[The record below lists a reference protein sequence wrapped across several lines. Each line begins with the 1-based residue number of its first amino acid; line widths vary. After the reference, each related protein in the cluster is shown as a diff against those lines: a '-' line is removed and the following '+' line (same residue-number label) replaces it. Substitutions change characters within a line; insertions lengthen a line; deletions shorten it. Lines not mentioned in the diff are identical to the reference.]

1 LTRELVAYSVT
12 RLNTFKC
19 VWICGDENLKSEQ
32 NGRFASFGFDL
43 PEPPASFVSRL
54 FRMMSTSLLMTTTK
68 LKRASMGDVARL
80 ATVSKATVSA
90 VLNGTGMVKES
101 TRERVLTAIELL
113 NYRSA
118 PVMTGR
124 TNAVG
129 QKSLGLIIKEVD
141 NPYYAEVILGA
152 RVIAEANGYSLFV
165 ASSEGQYESE
175 RRAVALM
182 RAKGID
188 GLIVT
193 PVLHAGSDLSHLFDL
208 KRRNFPFVLIEQ
220 VLGVQASLVDVEN
233 VDASRHAVEFL
244 IAQGHTRIVYF
255 AGPTYSMHTQERVDG
270 TRRACGAAH
279 LIFTDDHIVRA
290 GAHLAD
296 GYRAGLAYFTAV
308 SAESRPTA
316 VICYNDLVAAGLYR
330 ALAELGLR
338 VPDDVSVIGFD
349 DIPLAEYLSVPLTTV
364 RMPKARMGEIAAQM
378 LIQHVEAHTVLPP
391 QRAMLESELIV
402 RASVRRITA

>member
-1 LTRELVAYSVT
+1 
-12 RLNTFKC
+12 
-19 VWICGDENLKSEQ
+19 
-32 NGRFASFGFDL
+32 
-43 PEPPASFVSRL
+43 
-54 FRMMSTSLLMTTTK
+54 MSTTK
-68 LKRASMGDVARL
+68 IKRASMGDVARL
-80 ATVSKATVSA
+80 AAVSKATVSA

-101 TRERVLTAIELL
+101 TRERVLGAIELL
-113 NYRSA
+113 NYRAA
-118 PVMTGR
+118 PVVIGHAR
-124 TNAVG
+124 AGG

-141 NPYYAEVILGA
+141 NPYYAEVVLGA
-152 RVIAEANGYSLFV
+152 RAVAEENGYSLFV
-165 ASSEGQYESE
+165 ASSEGEYESE
-175 RRAVALM
+175 RRAVALL

-220 VLGVQASLVDVEN
+220 VLGVPASLVDVEN
-233 VDASRHAVEFL
+233 VDASRHAVEYL
-244 IAQGHTRIVYF
+244 IAQGHSKLVYF
-255 AGPTYSMHTQERVDG
+255 AGPTYSMHSQERIDG
-270 TRRACGAAH
+270 TRRACSSSH
-279 LIFTDDHIVRA
+279 LMFTDEHIVRA

-296 GYRAGLAYFTAV
+296 GYRAGLAYFSAQ

-316 VICYNDLVAAGLYR
+316 AICYNDLVATGLYR

-364 RMPKARMGEIAAQM
+364 RMPKARMGALAAQI
-378 LIQHVEAHTVLPP
+378 LIRHVEAHTVLPP

-402 RASVRRITA
+402 RASVRRLIP